1 MISLQL
7 IRKIILFLLPLLV
20 VHIFKSRNKKKK
32 HKTPFFIDKDKIQEG
47 EIIEKKD

>member
-1 MISLQL
+1 MISIQL
-7 IRKIILFLLPLLV
+7 IRKIVLSLLPFLIFYLL
-20 VHIFKSRNKKKK
+20 KSRNKKKK

>member
-7 IRKIILFLLPLLV
+7 IRKILLSLFPFLIFYLL
-20 VHIFKSRNKKKK
+20 KSRNEKKKERA
-32 HKTPFFIDKDKIQEG
+32 PLNVDKDKIEEG